1 MEHIDW
7 LGGFGFTNEPVKAD
21 WDVDVDH
28 TLLMGFEARR
38 RVYPHTFILYV
49 QTDSAPSL

>member
-21 WDVDVDH
+21 RDVDVDH
-28 TLLMGFEARR
+28 TLLMVFEARR